1 MIVGK
6 YIIYSK
12 QNEAQPH
19 VELWVG
25 VRPTHLDRMQVLEE
39 QGELNSV
46 KQVCALGTFFC
57 NEFTRKTRIKTL
69 MCRDKEGIEIS
80 DETKRTLYFEKT
92 YKSLVQT
99 AWDNEIKNDTQADLF
114 KRADISAYLLRS
126 ATRY

>member
-12 QNEAQPH
+12 QDEAQPH

-25 VRPTHLDRMQVLEE
+25 IRPTHLDRMQVLEE